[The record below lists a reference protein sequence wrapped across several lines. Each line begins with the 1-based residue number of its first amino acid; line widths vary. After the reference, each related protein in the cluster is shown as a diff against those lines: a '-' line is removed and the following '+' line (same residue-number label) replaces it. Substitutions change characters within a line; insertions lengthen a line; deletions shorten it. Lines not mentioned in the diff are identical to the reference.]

1 MTLGEV
7 VAWAAGVLA
16 AAGVEGPR
24 RDARVLV
31 GAVLGVDLAAML
43 AHPERPVTE
52 AGRVAVEAAVARR
65 AAREPVSRILGVR
78 EFWGLEFRLAAET
91 LDPRPDSET
100 VVAALLER
108 LTEVERPRILDLG
121 TGTGCLLLAVLAE
134 RADASGV
141 GVDAAAGAV
150 AQAAENARALGLA
163 ARAEF
168 VLRDWCAAGWRTGL
182 GRFDAVIANPPY
194 IPEADVAG
202 LEPEVRVYDPLTALA
217 GGADG
222 LDPYRLLIPQLAE
235 LLVPGGVAAFE
246 VGIGQ
251 AEEVSALFATAGF
264 GAGGVKADLGGVAR
278 AVVAVA
284 PIP

>member
-7 VAWAAGVLA
+7 VAWATEALR

-31 GAVLGVDLAAML
+31 GAVLGVDMAAML
-43 AHPERPVTE
+43 AHPEHPVDE
-52 AGRVAVEAAVARR
+52 AERARVEAAVRRR

-78 EFWGLEFRLAAET
+78 EFWGLEFRLGEET

-100 VVAALLER
+100 VVAALLEG
-108 LTEVERPRILDLG
+108 LGDAPRPRVLDLG

-134 RADASGV
+134 RPGATGV
-141 GVDAAAGAV
+141 GVDAAPGAV
-150 AQAAENARALGLA
+150 AVAAENAAALGLTP
-163 ARAEF
+163 RAEF
-168 VLRDWCAAGWRTGL
+168 VVRDWRNPGWREGL

-194 IPEADVAG
+194 IPDADVPG
-202 LEPEVRVYDPLTALA
+202 LEPEVRVYDPHAALA

-222 LDPYRLLIPQLAE
+222 LDPYRLLCPQVPE

-251 AEEVSALFATAGF
+251 ADAVSALFGAAGLRP
-264 GAGGVKADLGGVAR
+264 GGVRADLGGVDR
-278 AVVAVA
+278 AVVAFA
-284 PIP
+284 PAP